1 MQAAMGGMGGGMGEG
16 MGGGMGPGGGPQQ
29 MQAMAHA
36 LQEEVGPQLIEAV
49 QAGMTDAQL
58 AEMLD
63 IPPEQAAELI
73 RAVRAGRVG
82 TEHLVYICAA

>member
-1 MQAAMGGMGGGMGEG
+1 MQAAMGGG
-16 MGGGMGPGGGPQQ
+16 MGGVGPGVGPQEMQQ

-36 LQEEVGPQLIEAV
+36 LQEEVGPQLVEAV

-63 IPPEQAAELI
+63 IPADQAAELI
-73 RAVRAGRVG
+73 RVVRAGRAM
-82 TEHLVYICAA
+82 L